1 LKQIRKRLTYANV
14 MSSIAV
20 FFVLSGATAF
30 AATKIGS
37 NEIQGNSI
45 TTGKIKKEAVS
56 RAKIKKAAVD
66 ASKLA
71 DGAVTNTK
79 IADNAVTSNKIADGA
94 VTGNKIAD
102 GAVTGNKL
110 AAGTIG
116 RGSLGAV
123 SKLIPQGFA
132 YADFNGEV
140 DPAFTENIPNATN
153 PSSGIY
159 CFDLAFAPRH
169 AQATVQA
176 DGDSND
182 LASVDL
188 AGIDGAVGGGCPAG
202 TDLLVEIEDTG
213 SATSTSE
220 EFFVVVW

>member
-1 LKQIRKRLTYANV
+1 MKQIRKRLTYANV

-79 IADNAVTSNKIADGA
+79 IADNAVTS
-94 VTGNKIAD
+94 NKIAD